1 MAEPLGVVASG
12 IAVAQLG
19 VATGGAILK
28 LKQLWDQVNDAP
40 ETISDLIERIDLIYP
55 SVWDFEQ
62 QCSQY
67 GLPPTLWD
75 NATATRS
82 LAYCRKALK
91 KLSDVVDAFAAQ
103 ISTRRG
109 FRKKLVAFKVVLKK
123 GELTRLEE
131 QLRNSLEVLRYAQ
144 DAYTRA
150 LLIATPDIVAL
161 KLLQQPLRSNPHTA
175 SLQDLNDEST
185 SPTLYESDEEAQ
197 TSIAVPRT
205 TQPKYRRSIKAWDP
219 WSTFGTWLIRTDPQE
234 LDAEFRPPWWLA
246 GLCSSFHLQMYKH
259 NSAWDIH
266 LRLYLDRS
274 MNDPVF
280 LMARDGDTVGLQSLF
295 DQRRASPFDRNQYG
309 WTLLHYTISFNRLEA
324 TKFLIEMGADF
335 TEPDRSGYR
344 PTRIVGLLSNL
355 ESNRVDAGME
365 LARLLLPEIDLPEPT
380 SELSELQCK
389 CPITTSWGVFQH
401 LQPVLCPH
409 HHETILQSRLKK
421 LDEFYTTNVQ
431 IDQFLLNPEWTLDP
445 ERLCNEAWTESNIS
459 LLHHTVFNHIDLYWM
474 NRVEEAR
481 RLHEFTTDIM
491 RVTTDLHPRKM
502 GRSLGR
508 ACSELH
514 FGITPFIRLIMG
526 LLIFDFEY
534 SLTAP
539 VRATIVLQTWVQDL
553 VKADVDIKEYGSR
566 EHDILR
572 EIQAE
577 SCLSFKIGAGVFND
591 IPSGLRGYEIC
602 LYGFT
607 YGPNIEDWTILC
619 NEPTDEFAGK
629 FWDLVEDR
637 PLDMPGAWFD

>member
-19 VATGGAILK
+19 VATGGAVLK
-28 LKQLWDQVNDAP
+28 LKQLWDQINDTP

-55 SVWDFEQ
+55 SVWEFEQ

-75 NATATRS
+75 NTTATRS

-103 ISTRRG
+103 IATRRG
-109 FRKKLVAFKVVLKK
+109 FRKRLVAFKVVLKK
-123 GELTRLEE
+123 EELKRLEE

-150 LLIATPDIVAL
+150 LLIATPDIVAI

-175 SLQDLNDEST
+175 SLQGFNDEST
-185 SPTLYESDEEAQ
+185 SSTACESDDETQ
-197 TSIAVPRT
+197 TSVAISRT
-205 TQPKYRRSIKAWDP
+205 TRHKYRRAIKASDP
-219 WSTFGTWLIRTDPQE
+219 WSTFGTWSIRTGDQE
-234 LDAEFRPPWWLA
+234 VYAEFRPPSWLA
-246 GLCSSFHLQMYKH
+246 SLVSSFYLHMSKH
-259 NSAWDIH
+259 NSAWDIQ
-266 LRLYLDRS
+266 LRLYLDRPG
-274 MNDPVF
+274 NDPVF
-280 LMARDGDTVGLQSLF
+280 GMALYGDVVGLQSLF
-295 DQRRASPFDRNQYG
+295 AQRRASPFDRDEYG
-309 WTLLHYTISFNRLEA
+309 WTLLHYTISCNRLEA
-324 TKFLIEMGADF
+324 TKYLIEMGADF
-335 TEPDRSGYR
+335 TEPDQSGYLR
-344 PTRIVGLLSNL
+344 
-355 ESNRVDAGME
+355 DAGME
-365 LARLLLPEIDLPEPT
+365 LARLLLPEIELPEPT

-389 CPITTSWGVFQH
+389 CPSTVSWDVFQH
-401 LQPVLCPH
+401 LQPILCPR
-409 HHETILQSRLKK
+409 HHETTLLSRLYK
-421 LDEFYTTNVQ
+421 LDGYHGADVQ
-431 IDQFLLNPEWTLDP
+431 IHHFMLNPEWTLDP
-445 ERLCNEAWTESNIS
+445 ERLCNEAWTGSNMS
-459 LLHHTVFNHIDLYWM
+459 LLHRIVFNHIDLYWM

-502 GRSLGR
+502 GSSLER
-508 ACSELH
+508 ACRELH
-514 FGITPFIRLIMG
+514 FGITPFIHLIME
-526 LLIFDFEY
+526 LLTVSFEY

-539 VRATIVLQTWVQDL
+539 VRATIVLQKWVQDL

-572 EIQAE
+572 EIKAE
-577 SCLSFKIGAGVFND
+577 SRLSFKIAAVALYK
-591 IPSGLRGYEIC
+591 IRSGLRGYEVC

-619 NEPTDEFAGK
+619 NDPRDEFAGE